1 MRLTSQPLAWAA
13 LNAVCPYYTM
23 YPLDFPLGVLRKRS
37 SSEEWVLDPFC
48 GRGTTNFAAR
58 LSRLPS
64 VGFDSSPIAVAIA
77 KAKLLHV
84 SAEAVV
90 AIARVALEEVRDPME
105 MPEGEFWDWAYCKET
120 LKQLC
125 RLREA
130 LLNSCEKPAQ
140 VMLRAILLGA
150 LHGPINKGELSY
162 FSNQSP
168 RTFAPKPAYAVRFWR
183 SRGLHPP
190 QVDILSIIQRRAIRY
205 LKEQLEVVDGFI
217 VQADSRQPET
227 FGLTPQFSWVITSPP
242 YYGMRTYMPDQWL
255 RAWFLGG
262 PSAVVYQHPPGEMT
276 HSSPEEFVSQLAHMW
291 CNVAR
296 VCRPHAKLVC
306 RFGGIH
312 DRKQE
317 PLELLKASL
326 HKTGWRI
333 TTIRDAG
340 NALNGK
346 RQAAQFGDRATNT
359 PRSEYDVYAILTD

>member
-1 MRLTSQPLAWAA
+1 MKLTPQTLALTA

-23 YPLDFPLGVLRKRS
+23 YPLDFPLRALRKRS
-37 SSEEWVLDPFC
+37 HSEEWVFDPFC

-58 LSRLPS
+58 LLGLPS

-77 KAKLLHV
+77 KAKLLHI
-84 SAEAVV
+84 SAETVV
-90 AIARVALEEVRDPME
+90 ETAQVALEERSGSTE
-105 MPEGEFWDWAYCKET
+105 MPEGEFWNWAYHKET
-120 LKQLC
+120 LKEIC
-125 RLREA
+125 RLRKA
-130 LLNSCEKPAQ
+130 LMNTGDEPAQ
-140 VMLRAILLGA
+140 VMLRAVILGA
-150 LHGPINKGELSY
+150 LHGPRNKGVLSY
-162 FSNQSP
+162 FSNQAP

-183 SRGLHPP
+183 SRGLRPP
-190 QVDILSIIQRRAIRY
+190 QVDILSIIQRRVSRY
-205 LKEQLEVVDGFI
+205 LKEQPEVVDGFI
-217 VQADSRQPET
+217 VQADSRRPEV
-227 FGLTPQFSWVITSPP
+227 LDSTPQFSWVITSPP

-262 PSAVVYQHPPGEMT
+262 PSAVVYQQPHGEMT
-276 HSSPEEFVSQLAHMW
+276 HGSPEEFASQLAQVW
-291 CNVAR
+291 RNVTR
-296 VCRPHAKLVC
+296 VCRPHARLVC

-317 PLELLKASL
+317 PLELLKTSL

-346 RQAAQFGDRATNT
+346 RQAAQFGDRDTNT